1 MARPSA
7 RRVLPGTATLVTLL
21 LLDGACRTAAA
32 EVVEKVAS
40 SLNLPPPP
48 PPAPSPP
55 PALEVSPEALD
66 AAPIRDTL
74 TIIDENKQSS
84 LSPLTP
90 HEKLVEHA
98 IEVETDP
105 IRSTL
110 SHSEVLK
117 DIVERDRRPPWLSN
131 VLQGFGL
138 RVWVDESLCYML
150 NWACPEPPK
159 FIDSEFGQVYFWA
172 LVSANIFV
180 VLLLVSVLGGWL
192 AHVCD
197 PMPRVYRERREQ
209 LKQRPLTVLLPCYL
223 PNECEIMDD
232 TIEHMM
238 LELEYDYPFTLI
250 VCYNTPEPME
260 KEAELLTRDNT
271 RYANGR
277 LLRILKV
284 HGSSS
289 KAENLNAALEYVE
302 TENVVIY
309 DADHHPDR
317 ESLTIATAAME
328 AHGVQCVQ
336 GSTYLR
342 TRPNMLAAY
351 INAEFFVTH
360 FVFFP
365 AMQVRH
371 MPPSTPPHTPP
382 CITHTPPHTPPSHP
396 STPS

>member
-260 KEAELLTRDNT
+260 KEELPTPIIPAGRLDVCAACVDASEAGPADMALVTPQMYAHIRDVTAPLVFARPQHAELPLW
-271 RYANGR
+271 
-277 LLRILKV
+277 
-284 HGSSS
+284 
-289 KAENLNAALEYVE
+289 NADE
-302 TENVVIY
+302 
-309 DADHHPDR
+309 
-317 ESLTIATAAME
+317 
-328 AHGVQCVQ
+328 
-336 GSTYLR
+336 
-342 TRPNMLAAY
+342 
-351 INAEFFVTH
+351 
-360 FVFFP
+360 
-365 AMQVRH
+365 VRRKIVAI
-371 MPPSTPPHTPP
+371 MRV
-382 CITHTPPHTPPSHP
+382 
-396 STPS
+396 